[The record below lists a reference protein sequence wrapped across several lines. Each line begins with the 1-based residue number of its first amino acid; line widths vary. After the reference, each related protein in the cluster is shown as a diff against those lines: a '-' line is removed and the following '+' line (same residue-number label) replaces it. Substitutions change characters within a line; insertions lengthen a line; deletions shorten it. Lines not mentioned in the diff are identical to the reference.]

1 MYHAPLREISFVLH
15 ELLDDH
21 PLSELYADA
30 GYSAEIADNILEE
43 AAKFAENVL
52 LPLNATGDLEGARWS
67 ESGVTTPKGFP
78 EAYKAYVEAG
88 WSQLSMGLE
97 LGGQGMPQLMNSA
110 VEELMFASNM
120 AFFLGTSLA
129 RGAVEA
135 IVASGNPAQLSQILP
150 KLVTGEWMG
159 TMNLTEPQAGSD
171 LALLRTR
178 AVAEGDH
185 YRIFGQKIF
194 ITYGD
199 HDLSENIVHLVLAR
213 IDGAPAG
220 TRGISLFFVPKFLM
234 NADGTPGKPNDLRCL
249 SIEHKLGIHASP
261 TCVMSFG
268 EKDGAIGYLLGEPNT
283 GLSHMFI
290 MMNAARL
297 SVGVQGLAQSERA
310 LQLALEWAR
319 NRLQGRPP
327 RPGVPDPAPIIEH
340 ADVKRMLLSMKA
352 RTEGMRALAYY
363 AALELDRGQHLPD
376 KAARAAAL
384 ARAELLIPVVKGWCT
399 ETAINVTSLGVQVH
413 GGMGY
418 VEETGAAQFLRDVRI
433 ASIYEGTTG
442 IQANDLIGRKL
453 ARDRGAAMGAL
464 LKDLLARTQRR
475 ARAVARGQGHPQC
488 GYRGPHAAARR
499 NRSAAAGNRRV
510 RRKGAGGRGAL
521 PRARRRGDRGRADG
535 ACSGACRRRAAGCAG
550 RPVLSLEAADRALL
564 RRTAAARVAGPGPR
578 REGRRRERRGRP
590 LSAALAASGRRRCAG
605 WRGRE
610 FGRGCRAAV
619 GDFRLQLCRPDQRR
633 DHHAQRRDAEQRCG
647 EPAAG
652 ESHQQHRL
660 DQLQQAED
668 HDHFARHG
676 MGAVRD
682 DGIQHADQQRPGSR
696 RSATAR
702 GSCPGRTASG
712 RCWRSRSSR
721 RCR

>member
-15 ELLDDH
+15 ELLDDRS
-21 PLSELYADA
+21 LSELYADA

-52 LPLNATGDLEGARWS
+52 LPLNATGDREGARWS

-171 LALLRTR
+171 LALMRTR
-178 AVAEGDH
+178 AVAEGDR

-220 TRGISLFFVPKFLM
+220 TRGISLFFVPKFLL

-363 AALELDRGQHLPD
+363 AALELDRGHHLPD

-464 LKDLLARTQRR
+464 LKELLAELND
-475 ARAVARGQGHPQC
+475 ARALSPEAKAIRNAATEGLTLLRDATEVLLQATGESVEKAQAVAVPYLELVGVVI
-488 GYRGPHAAARR
+488 A
-499 NRSAAAGNRRV
+499 
-510 RRKGAGGRGAL
+510 GAL
-521 PRARRRGDRGRADG
+521 MARA
-535 ACSGACRRRAAGCAG
+535 
-550 RPVLSLEAADRALL
+550 
-564 RRTAAARVAGPGPR
+564 
-578 REGRRRERRGRP
+578 
-590 LSAALAASGRRRCAG
+590 AALAD
-605 WRGRE
+605 
-610 FGRGCRAAV
+610 AA
-619 GDFRLQLCRPDQRR
+619 LQAAPDDAFYLSKRQTARFF
-633 DHHAQRRDAEQRCG
+633 AEQLL
-647 EPAAG
+647 PASQGLARVVKAG
-652 ESHQQHRL
+652 
-660 DQLQQAED
+660 
-668 HDHFARHG
+668 
-676 MGAVRD
+676 GASVVD
-682 DGIQHADQQRPGSR
+682 A
-696 RSATAR
+696 RSALF
-702 GSCPGRTASG
+702 
-712 RCWRSRSSR
+712 
-721 RCR
+721 

>member
-15 ELLDDH
+15 ELLGDRS
-21 PLSELYADA
+21 LAELYADA

-52 LPLNATGDLEGARWS
+52 LPLNASGDREGASWT

-97 LGGQGMPQLMNSA
+97 LGGQGMPQLVNSA

-199 HDLSENIVHLVLAR
+199 HDLSENIIHLVLAR

-220 TRGISLFFVPKFLM
+220 TRGISLFFVPKFLV
-234 NADGTPGKPNDLRCL
+234 NADGTSGAANDVRCL
-249 SIEHKLGIHASP
+249 SIEHKVGIHASP

-268 EKDGAIGYLLGEPNT
+268 EKDGALGYLLGEPNT

-319 NRLQGRPP
+319 NRLQGRAP

-352 RTEGMRALAYY
+352 RTEGMRALVYF
-363 AALELDRGQHLPD
+363 AALELDHGHHLPD

-384 ARAELLIPVVKGWCT
+384 ARAELLVPVVKGWCT
-399 ETAINVTSLGVQVH
+399 ETAVNVTSTGVQVH

-453 ARDRGAAMGAL
+453 ARDRGAAMGLLLKELLAELNDARALSPEARAIRNAATEGLTLLRDATEVLLQTYGESVERAQAVAVPYLELVGVVIAGSLMARAATLADAALQSTPDDAFYLSKRQTARFFAEQLLPASQGLARVVKAGGASVVDARSAL
-464 LKDLLARTQRR
+464 L
-475 ARAVARGQGHPQC
+475 
-488 GYRGPHAAARR
+488 
-499 NRSAAAGNRRV
+499 
-510 RRKGAGGRGAL
+510 
-521 PRARRRGDRGRADG
+521 
-535 ACSGACRRRAAGCAG
+535 
-550 RPVLSLEAADRALL
+550 
-564 RRTAAARVAGPGPR
+564 
-578 REGRRRERRGRP
+578 
-590 LSAALAASGRRRCAG
+590 
-605 WRGRE
+605 
-610 FGRGCRAAV
+610 
-619 GDFRLQLCRPDQRR
+619 
-633 DHHAQRRDAEQRCG
+633 
-647 EPAAG
+647 
-652 ESHQQHRL
+652 
-660 DQLQQAED
+660 
-668 HDHFARHG
+668 
-676 MGAVRD
+676 
-682 DGIQHADQQRPGSR
+682 
-696 RSATAR
+696 
-702 GSCPGRTASG
+702 
-712 RCWRSRSSR
+712 
-721 RCR
+721 